1 MHQSQ
6 FQARRGCYGG
16 KNSVMLTVHCFQGGF
31 SLIWFLSFSLVFAFF
46 SFPFLSLFFSFLSN
60 FPVQTNPIS
69 NLKKL
74 SQLKLSFS
82 YLSLSWHFISLSW
95 LSLFLAFLPFT
106 GRDKSSST
114 FLGGMITIIS
124 PLGQSQHIHHS
135 CTLWPSM
142 FKYWSLCT
150 NLAVDFE
157 GQIIFLF
164 FV

>member
-1 MHQSQ
+1 MVAKIVSCWQCIV
-6 FQARRGCYGG
+6 FR
-16 KNSVMLTVHCFQGGF
+16 VVFLLFGF
-31 SLIWFLSFSLVFAFF
+31 FLSLWFLLFF
-46 SFPFLSLFFSFLSN
+46 SFLFLSLFFSFLSN

-106 GRDKSSST
+106 GRHKSPGT

-157 GQIIFLF
+157 GQIIFYFLSKKI
-164 FV
+164 VHM